1 MANSIDD
8 ISDNTLVPTGAHSTI
23 DSDGAD
29 WGVDG
34 AFTDSGLTGLII
46 QNETYQDQPQ
56 IDQTFDQKNRLVH
69 ELTYDHIKTIT
80 LDVIGLGSDA
90 TPTALQPNSIVHYK
104 PSGASAA
111 LLMVVRNCNYAGA
124 YNDKK
129 KWSVT
134 LEQRAQWPTNT

>member
-8 ISDNTLVPTGAHSTI
+8 ISNISLVPTSAHGTI
-23 DSDGAD
+23 DGDGAD
-29 WGVDG
+29 WGIDG
-34 AFTDSGLTGLII
+34 AFTDSGLADLII
-46 QNETYQDQPQ
+46 QNETFSDQPQ

-80 LDVIGLGSDA
+80 LDVIGLGS
-90 TPTALQPNSIVHYK
+90 TAEPAPLQPNAIVHYK
-104 PSGASAA
+104 KSGASTAET
-111 LLMVVRNCNYAGA
+111 MVVRSCNYAGA

-134 LEQRAQWPTNT
+134 LEQRAQWPTAN